1 MSDYLN
7 RRMLLTRRPTWT
19 ATPEDFLL
27 EELAAGEPGPG
38 ELLVRVLWIA
48 FDPAMRGW
56 MNDGPSYAPPVPLGE
71 VMRGH
76 GVGEVV
82 VSAVDSVA
90 VGTLV
95 TGNFGW
101 QTHALATFEEG
112 TSTHLEHV
120 LDPSAERPVARR
132 VPDGVPPTSVL
143 GVLGTTGLTAYFGM
157 LELGRPRPGDVVL
170 VSGAAGATGSIAG
183 QLARLSGA
191 KVIGIAGGAA
201 KAEWLTDVAGFNHV
215 IDYKSEDVSERLAKL
230 APNGV
235 DVFFD
240 NVAGKIL
247 EAGISNIAQR
257 GTVVLCGG
265 ISSGYSDEAVA
276 YGPTNLSTIT
286 VRSCTMRGF
295 IVTHYADRFETATQ
309 RLASWIADGRLV
321 WADDVREGDVSDAVA
336 TMNRLFDGKN
346 LGKQILQLGTPAQ
359 GRGPT

>member
-1 MSDYLN
+1 MSDFTN

-19 ATPEDFLL
+19 ATTDDFLL
-27 EELAAGEPGPG
+27 EELPAAEPGPG
-38 ELLVRVLWIA
+38 EVLVRVLWIA

-56 MNDGPSYAPPVPLGE
+56 MNDGASYAPPVPLGD

-82 VSAVDSVA
+82 LSGVDAVK

-101 QTHALATFEEG
+101 QTHALAAFEEG
-112 TSTHLEHV
+112 TISQLEHV
-120 LDPSAERPVARR
+120 LEPSASRPVARR

-157 LELGRPRPGDVVL
+157 LELGQPRPGDIVL

-183 QLARLSGA
+183 QLAKLAGA
-191 KVIGIAGGAA
+191 TTIGIAGGPA
-201 KAEWLTDVAGFNHV
+201 KVEWLIDVAGFDHV
-215 IDYKSEDVSERLAKL
+215 IDYKSENVSERLAKL
-230 APNGV
+230 APSGV
-235 DVFFD
+235 DVFYD

-286 VRSCTMRGF
+286 VRSCTMKGF
-295 IVTHYADRFETATQ
+295 IVTDFADQFETATQ
-309 RLASWIADGRLV
+309 RLASWVADGRLI
-321 WADDVREGDVSDAVA
+321 WADDIQEGDVSDAVA
-336 TMNRLFDGKN
+336 TMNRLFEGKN
-346 LGKQILQLGTPAQ
+346 LGKQILQLGTPTA
-359 GRGPT
+359 